1 MAPACGGQGVAVETA
16 MAPLARRLDKA
27 VFFDPATHARIA

>member
-1 MAPACGGQGVAVETA
+1 MLGVVAVETV
-16 MAPLARRLDKA
+16 PLARRLDKA

>member
-1 MAPACGGQGVAVETA
+1 MAPSCEGIVAVES
-16 MAPLARRLDKA
+16 APLALRLDKA